1 MTKCVKKGS
10 VSAGIVTYNNVSE
23 IVPCLNSLIESTKG
37 MGVDIYVFDNHSQD
51 DTVHVIHQY
60 FPHVHVIESSGNLGF
75 GRGHNEILKRISS
88 EFHMVVNPDIQFT
101 PKVVSELTVFM
112 RHYPKVGIVTPKI
125 RNADGSEQ
133 FLPKRDPKFS
143 YVILSKFRPLRFF
156 RDEYTRSGEVFN
168 KPTRILSSTGC
179 FFMIRTDVFKKV
191 NGFDE
196 RFFMYFEDADLSR
209 RVRKMSAIVFYPNAC
224 VYHAWKRDNTRSFR
238 GVRIFLTSMIKYFWK
253 WK

>member
-1 MTKCVKKGS
+1 MIKGQ
-10 VSAGIVTYNNVSE
+10 VSAGIVTYNNASE
-23 IVPCLNSLIESTKG
+23 IVSCLNSLIETTKG
-37 MGVDIYVFDNHSQD
+37 MNVEIYVLDNHSSD
-51 DTVHVIHQY
+51 DTVSVIRKY
-60 FPHVHVIESSGNLGF
+60 FTRVHLIESSENLGF

-101 PKVVSELTVFM
+101 PEVISKLTAFM
-112 RHYPKVGIVTPKI
+112 CHYPEVGIVTPKI

-143 YVILSKFRPLRFF
+143 YIILSKFRPFYFL
-156 RDEYTRSGEVFN
+156 RDEYTRADEVFN
-168 KPTRILSSTGC
+168 RPTRILSSTGC
-179 FFMIRTDVFKKV
+179 FFMIRTDVFRKV

-196 RFFMYFEDADLSR
+196 QFFMYFEDTDLSR
-209 RVRKMSAIVFYPNAC
+209 RVRKKRAIVFYPNAF

-238 GVRIFLTSMIKYFWK
+238 GIKIFLISMLKYFWK